1 MDEEITSL
9 ANNKQRVFH
18 PIILYHDHQYVEN
31 GLRRWGHVR
40 VGEPYYGERIE
51 QRKQEISN
59 MLRHNE
65 QFWASIRKGVNGSIN
80 NNNNEKEPSSSS
92 SSWISISDDN
102 QRRGDYRSSR
112 SVTQHYPSS
121 FINTVAAGSV
131 TVSTASGDNVSISSS
146 SSSIPPS
153 PVSPTPP
160 SIIGPM
166 HHHQHPRHHHEYVRR
181 SSGTI
186 KKHSSSALPMTSGN
200 ITSSM
205 NHTKKRRG
213 NLPKPVTAILRDWL
227 AKHKKHPYPTE
238 DEKVALAQQTNLTIN
253 QISNWFINARRRIL
267 QPMLQK
273 EHEERMMYP
282 TLSMHRDV
290 SHDDDEDAVDMSSP
304 YDEVGSAQTKKQWQ
318 TNMVFRRPSDYE
330 ASTRTADDSNII
342 TTTTARR
349 RSTLRQR

>member
-1 MDEEITSL
+1 
-9 ANNKQRVFH
+9 
-18 PIILYHDHQYVEN
+18 
-31 GLRRWGHVR
+31 
-40 VGEPYYGERIE
+40 
-51 QRKQEISN
+51 
-59 MLRHNE
+59 
-65 QFWASIRKGVNGSIN
+65 
-80 NNNNEKEPSSSS
+80 
-92 SSWISISDDN
+92 
-102 QRRGDYRSSR
+102 
-112 SVTQHYPSS
+112 
-121 FINTVAAGSV
+121 
-131 TVSTASGDNVSISSS
+131 
-146 SSSIPPS
+146 
-153 PVSPTPP
+153 
-160 SIIGPM
+160 
-166 HHHQHPRHHHEYVRR
+166 
-181 SSGTI
+181 
-186 KKHSSSALPMTSGN
+186 MTSGN
-200 ITSSM
+200 ITSSI

-304 YDEVGSAQTKKQWQ
+304 YGTYDHLHCWRYMDINITLANVDEVGSAQTKKQWQ

-330 ASTRTADDSNII
+330 ASTRTADGSNII

>member
-1 MDEEITSL
+1 MS
-9 ANNKQRVFH
+9 NSGPVFEKGVC
-18 PIILYHDHQYVEN
+18 ISSF
-31 GLRRWGHVR
+31 VR
-40 VGEPYYGERIE
+40 VHCVHTFKLI
-51 QRKQEISN
+51 
-59 MLRHNE
+59 MNE
-65 QFWASIRKGVNGSIN
+65 SPSSTWIAHEGITI
-80 NNNNEKEPSSSS
+80 NNNNEKEPS

-102 QRRGDYRSSR
+102 QRRGDYRSCH

-121 FINTVAAGSV
+121 FINTVTAGSV
-131 TVSTASGDNVSISSS
+131 TVSTASGDNISISSS

-160 SIIGPM
+160 SIIASM
-166 HHHQHPRHHHEYVRR
+166 HHPPRHHYEYVRS
-181 SSGTI
+181 SSGTM
-186 KKHSSSALPMTSGN
+186 KKQSPSALPTACNNMTSS
-200 ITSSM
+200 I

-290 SHDDDEDAVDMSSP
+290 SHDDDAVVDMYGM
-304 YDEVGSAQTKKQWQ
+304 YDHLHCW
-318 TNMVFRRPSDYE
+318 
-330 ASTRTADDSNII
+330 
-342 TTTTARR
+342 
-349 RSTLRQR
+349 

>member
-18 PIILYHDHQYVEN
+18 PIILYHDHHYVEN

-65 QFWASIRKGVNGSIN
+65 QFWASIRKGAHGGIN
-80 NNNNEKEPSSSS
+80 NNNNEKEPSS

-102 QRRGDYRSSR
+102 QRRGDYRSCH

-121 FINTVAAGSV
+121 FINTVTAGSV
-131 TVSTASGDNVSISSS
+131 TVSTASGDNISISSS

-160 SIIGPM
+160 SIIASM
-166 HHHQHPRHHHEYVRR
+166 HHPHQYTPRHHHEYVRS

-186 KKHSSSALPMTSGN
+186 KKQSSSALPTTACSNMTSS
-200 ITSSM
+200 I

-290 SHDDDEDAVDMSSP
+290 SHDDDVVDMSSP
-304 YDEVGSAQTKKQWQ
+304 YDEVGSTQTKKQWQ

-330 ASTRTADDSNII
+330 ASTSTTTTRTTDI
-342 TTTTARR
+342 TTTARR